1 MSDTL
6 ANALVGAVVTVVTA
20 PIVPGAPLV
29 GGLAAGYLQRGDRTD
44 GLRVGAL
51 SGGLAFLPLVFLA
64 VAFGGLLVGLVG
76 AGPPGA
82 GLLGGLGVT
91 VLSLLVVVGLA
102 YLAVLG
108 AVGGW
113 IGAYLAAETDI

>member
-6 ANALVGAVVTVVTA
+6 ANALVGAVVTTVTA

-29 GGLAAGYLQRGDRTD
+29 GGLAAGYLQRGDRMD
-44 GLRVGAL
+44 GVRVGAL
-51 SGGLAFLPLVFLA
+51 SGGLAVLPLVFLA

-82 GLLGGLGVT
+82 GLLGGLGVV

-102 YLAVLG
+102 YLVVLG

-113 IGAYLAAETDI
+113 VGAYLVAETDS